1 MKKRYIKPARSRN
14 FYVVTNTLLS
24 IVVLL
29 ALLVVGLL
37 AARNAHADEATSGA
51 KAASTENT
59 LIIGAGAAFGPRY
72 SGSSQN
78 MTGPLLLLDYS
89 TPSGFFAST
98 MRGLGYGSTIG
109 AFNYSA
115 ALGYRGGREEKDESD
130 FGFSSGSTRLRGM
143 GDIKGSASAIL
154 SLGYTPVEWLN
165 LSVTADLA
173 LSQRNNGNAF
183 HFGVSSPFY
192 SGPSDKLSLAATASV
207 GDSKY
212 MQTYYGVTGL
222 QHQNS
227 GYRAFKP
234 KSGLYEVNASLS
246 WEHRFDAKWALQT
259 MVGATRLQGDA
270 AKSPLASRRLS
281 PNAAIYLTYTY

>member
-1 MKKRYIKPARSRN
+1 MKKRYIRPARSRN
-14 FYVVTNTLLS
+14 SYVITNTLLS
-24 IVVLL
+24 IGVLL
-29 ALLVVGLL
+29 ALLVIAVLS
-37 AARNAHADEATSGA
+37 AKSAHAEDAKPGA
-51 KAASTENT
+51 KAAATENT

-72 SGSSQN
+72 SGSDQN
-78 MTGPLLLLDYS
+78 MAGPILLLDYS

-109 AFNYSA
+109 NFNYSA

-183 HFGVSSPFY
+183 HFGASSPFY
-192 SGPSDKLSLAATASV
+192 SAGNDKLTLAATASV

-222 QHQNS
+222 QHRNS

-246 WEHRFDAKWALQT
+246 WEHSFDTHWALET
-259 MVGATRLQGDA
+259 MAGVTRLQGDA

-281 PNAAIYLTYTY
+281 PNAAVYVTYTY

>member
-1 MKKRYIKPARSRN
+1 MKKRYIRPARSRN
-14 FYVVTNTLLS
+14 SYVITNTLLS
-24 IVVLL
+24 IGVLL
-29 ALLVVGLL
+29 ALLVIGLL
-37 AARNAHADEATSGA
+37 TARNAHADEAKTP
-51 KAASTENT
+51 AATGNT
-59 LIIGAGAAFGPRY
+59 FIIGAGAAFGPRY
-72 SGSSQN
+72 SGSDQN
-78 MTGPLLLLDYS
+78 MAGPILLLDYS

-98 MRGLGYGSTIG
+98 MRGLGYGSSIG
-109 AFNYSA
+109 SFNYSA

-192 SGPSDKLSLAATASV
+192 TAGNDKLSLAATASV

-212 MQTYYGVTGL
+212 MQTYYGVTNL

-227 GYRAFKP
+227 GYRAYKP

-246 WEHRFDAKWALQT
+246 WEHRFNANWALQT

-281 PNAAIYLTYTY
+281 PNAAMYVTYTY

>member
-1 MKKRYIKPARSRN
+1 MKKRYIRPARSRN
-14 FYVVTNTLLS
+14 AYIITNTLLS
-24 IVVLL
+24 IGVLL
-29 ALLVVGLL
+29 ALLVIGLL
-37 AARNAHADEATSGA
+37 AAKNAQADEAKPVS
-51 KAASTENT
+51 SENT
-59 LIIGAGAAFGPRY
+59 FIMGAGAGFGPRY
-72 SGSSQN
+72 SGSDQN
-78 MTGPLLLLDYS
+78 MTGPLLLFDYS
-89 TPSGFFAST
+89 TPGGFFAST

-109 AFNYSA
+109 RFNYSA
-115 ALGYRGGREEKDESD
+115 ALGYRGGREEKNESD

-154 SLGYTPVEWLN
+154 SLGYTPLEWLN

-192 SGPSDKLSLAATASV
+192 SGASDKLTLAATVSV

-222 QHQNS
+222 QHRNS

-246 WEHRFDAKWALQT
+246 WEHRFDTHWALQT

-270 AKSPLASRRLS
+270 AKSPLTSRRLS
-281 PNAAIYLTYTY
+281 PNGAMYVTYTY